1 MEKKIIAAFKEA
13 MEREDEINLNDEFRD
28 YDEWDSLAYLE
39 VIAMLDEDFGV
50 EIEAADF
57 KKLITVEALLNEIKK
72 RSEG

>member
-1 MEKKIIAAFKEA
+1 MEQKFIAAFKEA

-39 VIAMLDEDFGV
+39 VIAMLDEDFEV

-57 KKLITVEALLNEIKK
+57 KKLITVEDLINEVKK
-72 RSEG
+72 RSA